1 MVLITDRQKINLV
14 NLLVTVCVVVIAV
27 DVSSGSFA
35 TRINK
40 ISENLDKALSQVI
53 HQTPNYTD
61 LTDNAT
67 YVSDASFNPRG
78 MEGLYNFTNAFMELI
93 FSKEIYPEGFIRIE
107 NNRIQI
113 GDIEKEWKS
122 LLKKYV
128 GLLVMVIILALLIV
142 FMPFCGLCFCC
153 CRCCG
158 KCGARSQPF
167 DKKHDLCKKFVLA
180 TVLIGLGTCLLF
192 GVVCAFVSNQQMEEG
207 VGNLSQNLRKGVTDV
222 DTYLDTTKKQIETLL
237 KKNYGEFE
245 FVLTKMIDNSTA
257 AVYGE
262 LVNYSNAISMTE
274 VANIV
279 EALPAIEE
287 KFITLKYSTN
297 SLRVYA
303 SQLNDAVR
311 KVKKDMLQI
320 LRSSDCDRIAK
331 CKEINQNISSLQT
344 NIHFNSYIDRYFPKL
359 PDITDKIAKLD
370 EITKNQTLIDA
381 VTKGKN
387 ALEDIKVKIG
397 DKVNAT
403 LDKAHEK
410 IQEAG
415 DQIRHGADNVTQVI
429 TELKTKIDTNTK
441 PVLDTSE
448 RYIKQYSFYRYYAA
462 LAISCLLLLITIFI
476 TLGLVCGICGK
487 RPEGYGDD
495 CCNKGAG
502 SQFLICAV
510 LFMFLTGFVVA
521 VVVLALFMVG
531 VVTQR
536 VVCDPMRD
544 PANSQVFDLV
554 DRLDFSNYGI
564 HITASEALGKC
575 YRNRSIYEVAN
586 LADKFNLAEVK
597 NYLNSYGINQTL
609 AELDIGSLDI
619 LDDFTLLGEKDKEL
633 LESFAV
639 SGFAE
644 INFDEFK
651 DLLSTNFT
659 TVNLTD
665 LANEVGGLIQE
676 LQKYENVDQLIEDLQ
691 VSKMN
696 IEMYE
701 DKIVEPM
708 IKNASAVIDL
718 AKDIERDLRLNHS
731 SFSDAMQALL
741 NELEQAENILK
752 INGTDFLN
760 TTVIEFTTG
769 IVNLVQ
775 TYIDRVVTKT
785 ELEVGQCG
793 PLSIVINATLTSTC
807 DKILTPWNGYWFG
820 LFWSLL
826 LFIPTII
833 VSVKLATLYQKH
845 SPYSRDLVEAEYL
858 YDAYVDRDNI
868 PLNRNGKAKKKNKKH
883 KRYEDRPIPSAGG
896 DMVAREY
903 AAGSNQDARYAD
915 MAPKQWEDFPA
926 GGPPQY
932 QRAPTEYERPPPYYY
947 PGAGETAQ

>member
-1 MVLITDRQKINLV
+1 MVFISDRQKINLV
-14 NLLVTVCVVVIAV
+14 NLLVTFGVLFVAV
-27 DVSSGSFA
+27 DISSGSFA

-53 HQTPNYTD
+53 HQTPDYTN
-61 LTDNAT
+61 LTDDAT
-67 YVSDASFNPRG
+67 YVSDAYFNPRG

-107 NNRIQI
+107 NNQILI

-122 LLKKYV
+122 LLTKYV
-128 GLLVMVIILALLIV
+128 GLLVMVIILALIIV

-167 DKKHDLCKKFVLA
+167 DKKHDFCKKFILA

-207 VGNLSQNLRKGVTDV
+207 IGDLPQNLRKGVTDV

-245 FVLTKMIDNSTA
+245 SVLTKMIDNSTA

-297 SLRVYA
+297 TLRVYA

-311 KVKKDMLQI
+311 KVKKDMLSI
-320 LRSSDCDRIAK
+320 LQLPGCEHVSK
-331 CKEINQNISSLQT
+331 CSEISRNISSLQT
-344 NIHFNSYIDRYFPKL
+344 NIHFNNL

-370 EITKNQTLIDA
+370 EITKNQTLIEA
-381 VTKGKN
+381 VRKGKN

-410 IQEAG
+410 INEAG
-415 DQIRHGADNVTQVI
+415 VQIRHGADNVTQVI
-429 TELKTKIDTNTK
+429 TDLKAKIDSNTN

-462 LAISCLLLLITIFI
+462 LVISCLLLLITIFI

-502 SQFLICAV
+502 SQFLICGV
-510 LFMFLTGFVVA
+510 LFMFLAGFVIA
-521 VVVLALFMVG
+521 IVVLALFMVG

-544 PANSQVFDLV
+544 PANSQIFDLI
-554 DRLDFSNYGI
+554 DSLNFSDYGI
-564 HITASEALGKC
+564 NITVSEALEKC
-575 YRNRSIYEVAN
+575 YQNKSIYEVAN

-597 NYLNSYGINQTL
+597 NYLNSFGINQTL
-609 AELDIGSLDI
+609 AGLDIGSLD
-619 LDDFTLLGEKDKEL
+619 LLNDFKLLSDDDKKL
-633 LESFAV
+633 LESFAD

-665 LANEVGGLIQE
+665 LANEVGDLI
-676 LQKYENVDQLIEDLQ
+676 KQLEPKPEAADLVEGLQ

-701 DKIVEPM
+701 EKIVEPM

-718 AKDIERDLRLNHS
+718 AKVIEKDLRLNHS
-731 SFSDAMQALL
+731 SFSDAMRALL
-741 NELEQAENILK
+741 DELTQAENTLIY
-752 INGTDFLN
+752 NGTDFLN

-785 ELEVGQCG
+785 ETEVGQCG
-793 PLSIVINATLTSTC
+793 PLSMVIHATMTSTC

-820 LFWSLL
+820 LFWSLV

-896 DMVAREY
+896 DMVVREY
-903 AAGSNQDARYAD
+903 AAGSNPDARYAD

-947 PGAGETAQ
+947 PGAGENAQ